1 MNTNV
6 EQTGN
11 TSNGGSVHG
20 ATGARRARVRRG
32 ASDEMRNLIADVE
45 ELVSRLMDAADPEI
59 MRLRGQITKTLATA
73 KASLTDSVQGLRDRA
88 YTATRVADDYVRDRR
103 WQVIGATALAAAALG
118 MLATRRRGR

>member
-11 TSNGGSVHG
+11 ASNGGSVHG
-20 ATGARRARVRRG
+20 TGAKRARVRRGG

-59 MRLRGQITKTLATA
+59 TRLRGQITKTLATA
-73 KASLTDSVQGLRDRA
+73 KASMTDGMQGLRDRA
-88 YTATRVADDYVRDRR
+88 YTATRVADDYVRERR

>member
-20 ATGARRARVRRG
+20 AAGARRARVRRG